1 MQRRTLLQTSAAL
14 ALSTSLPAFSATAG
28 GPLDR
33 AIRTFADKTPFDLH
47 AFTAEVAE
55 LVSIDSKTGHEE
67 GNTRIVEIFAE
78 CFRSIGWAVETP
90 YCEGRGKALLAT
102 NRPDAKRY
110 DVVLCAHTDTVQPVG
125 NAAKHPFR
133 LVDGIAYGAGVA
145 DDKSSLNAVWWIA
158 KDLPVSVTDR
168 LAIAVVLN
176 PGEESGS
183 KATSAFLR
191 GVAKKSDRVMVFEPG
206 RGEVPGGGFVKV
218 RKGAIF
224 LKVRFHGKAAHAGNN
239 PQDGRNAITAMALA
253 IPEIQSIAS
262 KYPGVTIN
270 GDLVS
275 GGTAV
280 NTIAAEAEVTF
291 DLRFADNASRDKVLA
306 DIKALCERGFLEGV
320 RTEMVPPGRS
330 GAMAETEASRALMAL
345 VDGAAADL
353 GQPAPKWLTVGGA
366 SDGNLFAEY
375 GAGVVCAMG
384 VVGGRLHDPEKE
396 WSDLRTARERIRL
409 AQATLMRMAAAL
421 RN

>member
-1 MQRRTLLQTSAAL
+1 MQRRTFLTSSAAL
-14 ALSTSLPAFSATAG
+14 ALSTGLPAFAASTAD
-28 GPLDR
+28 PALE
-33 AIRTFADKTPFDLH
+33 AFLKKSSFDLR

-78 CFRSIGWAVETP
+78 RFRSIGWSVETP

-102 NRPDAKRY
+102 NRPDAKRF
-110 DVVLCAHTDTVQPVG
+110 DIVLCAHTDTVQPVG
-125 NAAKHPFR
+125 SAAKYPFR

-145 DDKSSLNAVWWIA
+145 DDKSSLNAVWWIT
-158 KDLPVSVTDR
+158 KDLPASVTDR
-168 LAIAVVLN
+168 LAVAVVLN

-191 GVAKKSDRVMVFEPG
+191 GVAKKSDYVMVFEPG
-206 RGEVPGGGFVKV
+206 RGEVPEGGFVKV

-253 IPEIQSIAS
+253 IPEIQAVAK

-291 DLRFADNASRDKVLA
+291 DLRFADNASRDAVLA
-306 DIKALCERGFLEGV
+306 DIEALCRRGFLEGV
-320 RTEMVPPGRS
+320 RAEMVPPGAS
-330 GAMAETEASRALMAL
+330 DAMAETDASRALMAL
-345 VDGAAADL
+345 VDGAAESL

-375 GAGVVCAMG
+375 GTGVVCAMG
-384 VVGGRLHDPEKE
+384 VVGGQLHDPEKE
-396 WSDLRTARERIRL
+396 WSDLRTARDRVRL
-409 AQATLMRMAAAL
+409 AQATLLRMAAK
-421 RN
+421 RRE

>member
-1 MQRRTLLQTSAAL
+1 MQRRTFLTSSAAL
-14 ALSTSLPAFSATAG
+14 ALSTGLPAFAASTAD
-28 GPLDR
+28 PALE
-33 AIRTFADKTPFDLH
+33 AFLKKSSFDLR

-78 CFRSIGWAVETP
+78 RFRSIGWSVETP

-102 NRPDAKRY
+102 NRPDAKRF
-110 DVVLCAHTDTVQPVG
+110 DIVLCAHTDTVQPVG
-125 NAAKHPFR
+125 SAAKYPFR

-145 DDKSSLNAVWWIA
+145 DDKSSLNAVWWIT
-158 KDLPVSVTDR
+158 KDLPASVTDR
-168 LAIAVVLN
+168 LAVAVVLN

-191 GVAKKSDRVMVFEPG
+191 GVAKKSDYVMVFEPG
-206 RGEVPGGGFVKV
+206 RGEVPEGGFVKV

-253 IPEIQSIAS
+253 IPEIQAVAK

-291 DLRFADNASRDKVLA
+291 DLRFADNASRDAVLA
-306 DIKALCERGFLEGV
+306 DIEALCRRGFLEGV
-320 RTEMVPPGRS
+320 RAEMVPPGAS
-330 GAMAETEASRALMAL
+330 GAMAETDASRALMAL
-345 VDGAAADL
+345 VDGAAESL

-375 GAGVVCAMG
+375 GTGVVCAMG
-384 VVGGRLHDPEKE
+384 VVGGQLHDPEKE
-396 WSDLRTARERIRL
+396 WSDLRTARDRVRL
-409 AQATLMRMAAAL
+409 AQATLLRMAAK
-421 RN
+421 RRE

>member
-1 MQRRTLLQTSAAL
+1 MQRRTFLTSSAAL
-14 ALSTSLPAFSATAG
+14 ALSTGLPAFAASA
-28 GPLDR
+28 
-33 AIRTFADKTPFDLH
+33 ADPALEAFLKKSSFDLR

-67 GNTRIVEIFAE
+67 GNTRIAEIFAE
-78 CFRSIGWAVETP
+78 RFRSIGWSVETP

-102 NRPDAKRY
+102 NRPDAKRF
-110 DVVLCAHTDTVQPVG
+110 DIVLCAHTDTVQPVG
-125 NAAKHPFR
+125 NAAKYPFR

-158 KDLPVSVTDR
+158 KDLPASVTDR
-168 LAIAVVLN
+168 LAVAVVLN

-191 GVAKKSDRVMVFEPG
+191 GVAKKSDTVMVFEPG

-253 IPEIQSIAS
+253 IPKIQDVAK

-291 DLRFADNASRDKVLA
+291 ASPTTLRATRCLPTSKRFAA
-306 DIKALCERGFLEGV
+306 
-320 RTEMVPPGRS
+320 
-330 GAMAETEASRALMAL
+330 EASSEAC
-345 VDGAAADL
+345 
-353 GQPAPKWLTVGGA
+353 APKWSRPALRAPWPKPTPRAPSWPWSTGRPQTW
-366 SDGNLFAEY
+366 GNPLRNGSRWA
-375 GAGVVCAMG
+375 A
-384 VVGGRLHDPEKE
+384 R
-396 WSDLRTARERIRL
+396 RTAISLPSTARASSAPWASWGANCTIRKRNGPTCVRP
-409 AQATLMRMAAAL
+409 ATASAL
-421 RN
+421 RKRRSCGWRRNAATDA

>member
-1 MQRRTLLQTSAAL
+1 M
-14 ALSTSLPAFSATAG
+14 
-28 GPLDR
+28 
-33 AIRTFADKTPFDLH
+33 
-47 AFTAEVAE
+47 AE
-55 LVSIDSKTGHEE
+55 LVAIDSKTGYEE
-67 GNTRIVEIFAE
+67 GNNRIVEIFAE
-78 CFRSIGWAVETP
+78 RFRSIGWSVETP
-90 YCEGRGKALLAT
+90 YCAERGKALLAT
-102 NRPDAKRY
+102 NRPDAKRF
-110 DVVLCAHTDTVQPVG
+110 DIAFCAHTDTVQPVG
-125 NAAKHPFR
+125 SAAKHPFR

-145 DDKSSLNAVWWIA
+145 DDKSSLNAVWWVA
-158 KDLPVSVTDR
+158 KDLPARVTDR
-168 LAIAVVLN
+168 LAVAVVFN

-191 GVAKKSDRVMVFEPG
+191 GVAQKSDRVMVFEPG

-253 IPEIQSIAS
+253 IPEIQNVAK

-291 DLRFADNASRDKVLA
+291 DFRFTDNASRDAVLA
-306 DIKALCERGFLEGV
+306 DVEALCRRGFLEGV
-320 RTEMVPPGRS
+320 RAEMVPPDPS
-330 GAMAETEASRALMAL
+330 GAMAETEASRALMAM
-345 VDGAAADL
+345 VDAAAESL
-353 GQPAPKWLTVGGA
+353 GQPAPQWLTVGGA

-375 GAGVVCAMG
+375 GAAVVCAMG
-384 VVGGRLHDPEKE
+384 VVGGQLHDPEKE
-396 WSDLRTARERIRL
+396 WSDLRTAPDCVRL
-409 AQATLMRMAAAL
+409 AQATLVKLAEEQVR
-421 RN
+421 

>member
-1 MQRRTLLQTSAAL
+1 MQRRTFLTSSAAL
-14 ALSTSLPAFSATAG
+14 ALSTGLPAFAASTAD
-28 GPLDR
+28 PALE
-33 AIRTFADKTPFDLH
+33 AFLKKSSFDLR

-78 CFRSIGWAVETP
+78 RFRSIGWSVETP

-102 NRPDAKRY
+102 NRPDAKRF
-110 DVVLCAHTDTVQPVG
+110 DIVLCAHTDTVQPVG
-125 NAAKHPFR
+125 SAAKYPFR

-145 DDKSSLNAVWWIA
+145 DDKSSLNAVWWIT
-158 KDLPVSVTDR
+158 KDLPASVTDR
-168 LAIAVVLN
+168 LAVAVVLN

-191 GVAKKSDRVMVFEPG
+191 GVAKKSDYVMVFEPG
-206 RGEVPGGGFVKV
+206 RGEVPEGGFVKV

-253 IPEIQSIAS
+253 IPEIQAVAK

-291 DLRFADNASRDKVLA
+291 DLRFADNASRDAVLA
-306 DIKALCERGFLEGV
+306 DIEALCRRGFLEGV
-320 RTEMVPPGRS
+320 RAEMVPPGAS
-330 GAMAETEASRALMAL
+330 GAMAETDASRALMAL
-345 VDGAAADL
+345 VDGAAESL

-375 GAGVVCAMG
+375 GAGVVG
-384 VVGGRLHDPEKE
+384 SKLHDPEKE
-396 WSDLRTARERIRL
+396 WSDLRTARDRVLL
-409 AQATLMRMAAAL
+409 AQATLLRMAAQR

>member
-1 MQRRTLLQTSAAL
+1 MQRRTFLTSSAAL
-14 ALSTSLPAFSATAG
+14 ALSTGLPAFAASTAD
-28 GPLDR
+28 PALE
-33 AIRTFADKTPFDLH
+33 AFLKKSSFDLR

-78 CFRSIGWAVETP
+78 RFRSIGWSVETP

-102 NRPDAKRY
+102 NRPDAKRF
-110 DVVLCAHTDTVQPVG
+110 DIVLCAHTDTVQPVG
-125 NAAKHPFR
+125 SAAKYPFR

-145 DDKSSLNAVWWIA
+145 DDKSSLNAVWWIT
-158 KDLPVSVTDR
+158 KDLPASVTDR
-168 LAIAVVLN
+168 LAVAVVLN

-191 GVAKKSDRVMVFEPG
+191 GVAKKSDYVMVFEPG
-206 RGEVPGGGFVKV
+206 RGEVPEGGFVKV

-253 IPEIQSIAS
+253 IPEIQAVAK

-291 DLRFADNASRDKVLA
+291 DVRFADNASRDAVLA
-306 DIKALCERGFLEGV
+306 DIEALCRQGFLEGV
-320 RTEMVPPGRS
+320 RAEIVPPGAS
-330 GAMAETEASRALMAL
+330 SAMAETEASRALMAL
-345 VDGAAADL
+345 VDGAAASL

-384 VVGGRLHDPEKE
+384 VVGGQLHDPEKE
-396 WSDLRTARERIRL
+396 WSDLRTARDRVLL
-409 AQATLMRMAAAL
+409 AQATLLRMAAQR

>member
-1 MQRRTLLQTSAAL
+1 MQRRTFLTSSAAL
-14 ALSTSLPAFSATAG
+14 ALSTGLPAFAASTAD
-28 GPLDR
+28 PALE
-33 AIRTFADKTPFDLH
+33 AFLKKSSFDLR

-78 CFRSIGWAVETP
+78 RFRSIGWSVETP

-102 NRPDAKRY
+102 NRPDAKRF
-110 DVVLCAHTDTVQPVG
+110 DIVLCAHTDTVQPVG
-125 NAAKHPFR
+125 SAAKYPFR

-145 DDKSSLNAVWWIA
+145 DDKSSLNAVWWIT
-158 KDLPVSVTDR
+158 KDLPASVTDR
-168 LAIAVVLN
+168 LAVAVVLN

-191 GVAKKSDRVMVFEPG
+191 GVAKKSDYVMVFEPG
-206 RGEVPGGGFVKV
+206 RGEVPEGGFVKV

-253 IPEIQSIAS
+253 IPEIQAVAK

-291 DLRFADNASRDKVLA
+291 DLRFADNASRDAVLA
-306 DIKALCERGFLEGV
+306 DIEALCRQGFLEGV
-320 RTEMVPPGRS
+320 RAEIVPPGAS
-330 GAMAETEASRALMAL
+330 SAMAETEASRALMAL
-345 VDGAAADL
+345 VDGAAASL

-375 GAGVVCAMG
+375 VAGVVCAMG
-384 VVGGRLHDPEKE
+384 VVGSKLHDPEKE
-396 WSDLRTARERIRL
+396 WSDLRTARDRVLL
-409 AQATLMRMAAAL
+409 AQVTLLRMAAQR

>member
-1 MQRRTLLQTSAAL
+1 MQRRTFLTSSAAL
-14 ALSTSLPAFSATAG
+14 ALSTGLPAFAASTAD
-28 GPLDR
+28 PALE
-33 AIRTFADKTPFDLH
+33 AFLKKSSFDLR

-78 CFRSIGWAVETP
+78 RFRSIGWSVETP

-102 NRPDAKRY
+102 NRPDAKRF
-110 DVVLCAHTDTVQPVG
+110 DIVLCAHTDTVQPVG
-125 NAAKHPFR
+125 SAAKYPFR

-145 DDKSSLNAVWWIA
+145 DDKSSLNAVWWIT
-158 KDLPVSVTDR
+158 KDLPASVTDR
-168 LAIAVVLN
+168 LAVAVVLN

-191 GVAKKSDRVMVFEPG
+191 GVAKKSDYVMVFEPG
-206 RGEVPGGGFVKV
+206 RGEVPEGGFVKV

-253 IPEIQSIAS
+253 IPEIQAVAK

-291 DLRFADNASRDKVLA
+291 DLRFADNASRDAVLA
-306 DIKALCERGFLEGV
+306 DIEALCRRGFLEGV
-320 RTEMVPPGRS
+320 RAEMVPPGAS
-330 GAMAETEASRALMAL
+330 GAMAETDASRALMAL
-345 VDGAAADL
+345 VDGAAESL

-375 GAGVVCAMG
+375 GTGVVCTMG
-384 VVGGRLHDPEKE
+384 VVGGQLHDPEKE
-396 WSDLRTARERIRL
+396 WSDLRTARDRVRL
-409 AQATLMRMAAAL
+409 AQATLLRMAAK
-421 RN
+421 RRE

>member
-1 MQRRTLLQTSAAL
+1 MQRRTFLTSSAAL
-14 ALSTSLPAFSATAG
+14 ALSTGLPAFAAT
-28 GPLDR
+28 
-33 AIRTFADKTPFDLH
+33 TADPALEAFLKKSSFDLR

-78 CFRSIGWAVETP
+78 RFRSIGWSVETP

-102 NRPDAKRY
+102 NRPDAKRF
-110 DVVLCAHTDTVQPVG
+110 DIVLCAHTDTVQPVG
-125 NAAKHPFR
+125 SAAKYPFR

-145 DDKSSLNAVWWIA
+145 DDKSSLNAVWWIT
-158 KDLPVSVTDR
+158 KDLPASVTDR
-168 LAIAVVLN
+168 LAVAVVLN

-191 GVAKKSDRVMVFEPG
+191 GVAKKSDYVMVFEPG
-206 RGEVPGGGFVKV
+206 RGEVPEGGFVKV

-253 IPEIQSIAS
+253 IPEIQAVAK

-291 DLRFADNASRDKVLA
+291 DLRFADNASRDAVLA
-306 DIKALCERGFLEGV
+306 DIEALCRRGFLEGV
-320 RTEMVPPGRS
+320 RAEMVPPGAS
-330 GAMAETEASRALMAL
+330 GAMAETDASRALMAL
-345 VDGAAADL
+345 VDGAAESL

-384 VVGGRLHDPEKE
+384 VVGGQLHDPEKE
-396 WSDLRTARERIRL
+396 WSDLRTARDRVRL
-409 AQATLMRMAAAL
+409 AQATLLRMVAK
-421 RN
+421 RRG

>member
-1 MQRRTLLQTSAAL
+1 MQRRTFLTSSAAL
-14 ALSTSLPAFSATAG
+14 ALSTGLPAFAASTAD
-28 GPLDR
+28 PALE
-33 AIRTFADKTPFDLH
+33 AFLKKSSFDLR

-78 CFRSIGWAVETP
+78 RFRSIGWSVETP

-102 NRPDAKRY
+102 NRPDAKRF
-110 DVVLCAHTDTVQPVG
+110 DIVLCAHTDTVQPVG
-125 NAAKHPFR
+125 SAAKYPFR

-145 DDKSSLNAVWWIA
+145 DDKSSLNAVWWIT
-158 KDLPVSVTDR
+158 KDLPASVTDR
-168 LAIAVVLN
+168 LAVAVVLN

-191 GVAKKSDRVMVFEPG
+191 GVAKKSDYVMVFEPG
-206 RGEVPGGGFVKV
+206 RGEVPEGGFVKV

-253 IPEIQSIAS
+253 IPEIQAVAK

-291 DLRFADNASRDKVLA
+291 DLRFADNASRDAVLA
-306 DIKALCERGFLEGV
+306 DIEALCRRGFLEGV
-320 RTEMVPPGRS
+320 RAEMVPPGAS
-330 GAMAETEASRALMAL
+330 GAMAETDASRALMAL
-345 VDGAAADL
+345 VDGAAESL

-375 GAGVVCAMG
+375 GTGVVCAMG
-384 VVGGRLHDPEKE
+384 VVGGQLHDPEKE
-396 WSDLRTARERIRL
+396 WSDLRTARDRVRL
-409 AQATLMRMAAAL
+409 AQATLLMAAK
-421 RN
+421 RRE

>member
-1 MQRRTLLQTSAAL
+1 MQRRTFLTSSAAL
-14 ALSTSLPAFSATAG
+14 ALSTGLPAFAAT
-28 GPLDR
+28 
-33 AIRTFADKTPFDLH
+33 TADPALEAFLKKSSFDLR

-78 CFRSIGWAVETP
+78 RFRSIGWSVETP

-102 NRPDAKRY
+102 NRPDAKRF
-110 DVVLCAHTDTVQPVG
+110 DIVLCAHTDTVQPVG
-125 NAAKHPFR
+125 SAAKYPFR

-145 DDKSSLNAVWWIA
+145 DDKSSLNAVWWIT
-158 KDLPVSVTDR
+158 KDLPASVTDR
-168 LAIAVVLN
+168 LAVAVVLN

-191 GVAKKSDRVMVFEPG
+191 GVAKKSDYVMVFEPG
-206 RGEVPGGGFVKV
+206 RGEVPEGGFVKV

-253 IPEIQSIAS
+253 IPEIQAVAK

-291 DLRFADNASRDKVLA
+291 DLRFADNASRDAVLA
-306 DIKALCERGFLEGV
+306 DIEALCRRGFLEGV
-320 RTEMVPPGRS
+320 RAEMVPPGAS
-330 GAMAETEASRALMAL
+330 GAMAETDASRALMAL
-345 VDGAAADL
+345 VDGAAESL

-375 GAGVVCAMG
+375 GTGVVCAMG
-384 VVGGRLHDPEKE
+384 VVGGQLHDPEKE
-396 WSDLRTARERIRL
+396 WSDLRTARDRVRL
-409 AQATLMRMAAAL
+409 AQATLLRMATK
-421 RN
+421 RGG

>member
-1 MQRRTLLQTSAAL
+1 MQRRTFLTSSAAL
-14 ALSTSLPAFSATAG
+14 ALSTGLPAFAASTAD
-28 GPLDR
+28 PALE
-33 AIRTFADKTPFDLH
+33 AFLKKSSFDLR

-55 LVSIDSKTGHEE
+55 LVAIDSKTGHEE

-78 CFRSIGWAVETP
+78 RFRSIGWSVETP

-102 NRPDAKRY
+102 NRPDAKRF
-110 DVVLCAHTDTVQPVG
+110 DIVLCAHTDTVQPVG
-125 NAAKHPFR
+125 SAAKYPFR

-145 DDKSSLNAVWWIA
+145 DDKSSLNAVWWVA
-158 KDLPVSVTDR
+158 KDLPARVTDR
-168 LAIAVVLN
+168 LAVAVVLN

-191 GVAKKSDRVMVFEPG
+191 GVAKKSDYVMVFEPG

-253 IPEIQSIAS
+253 IPEIQNVAK

-291 DLRFADNASRDKVLA
+291 DLRFADNASRDAVLT
-306 DIKALCERGFLEGV
+306 DIEALCRRGFMEGV
-320 RTEMVPPGRS
+320 RAEMVPPGAS
-330 GAMAETEASRALMAL
+330 GAMAETDASRALMAL

-384 VVGGRLHDPEKE
+384 VAGSKLHDPEKE
-396 WSDLRTARERIRL
+396 WSDLRTARDRVRL
-409 AQATLMRMAAAL
+409 AQATLLRMAAQ
-421 RN
+421 RRR